1 MTWDTIRTP
10 ADRFANLP
18 GYGFESNYI
27 DIDGIRVH
35 YLDEGAGK
43 PVVLFHGE
51 PTWSFLYR
59 KIIGPL
65 TTAGYRSIVP
75 DYPGFG
81 MSDKPTDPSF
91 YTYDRHVEFRAHLVE
106 HLDLRVDDRIDVR
119 CMLAKRIMKFVIAD
133 ITDAGQFFGRW

>member
-59 KIIGPL
+59 KIITALGPEIRCV
-65 TTAGYRSIVP
+65 AP

-81 MSDKPTDPSF
+81 LSTHPDGYR
-91 YTYDRHVEFRAHLVE
+91 YTPAEHAKVVLELVE
-106 HLDLRVDDRIDVR
+106 HLLE
-119 CMLAKRIMKFVIAD
+119 LLSKL
-133 ITDAGQFFGRW
+133 GHQLGPQ